1 MKNYYLILEVS
12 SDATQEEI
20 RAAYRRLA
28 KELHPDYYEGSNQ
41 PFLALQE
48 AYAALSDPDRRR
60 AYDQSLQAAR
70 AHRAPPT
77 VRPEPLRPLSPAPE
91 PLIPEREAPFDLG
104 RLSVT
109 RSFRSYSP
117 SFDEIFDRLWQNFG
131 PSSPKVQETKS
142 LNVEVVITPLQAFRG
157 GRVQL
162 MIPARLTCP
171 ACRSRGGLGFFEC
184 LHCAGTGVVEGEY
197 PVTCTF
203 PPGVPNNYAVEL
215 PLDRLGIRNFYLT
228 VIFKVNEKF

>member
-28 KELHPDYYEGSNQ
+28 KELHPDYYEGNNQ

-48 AYAALSDPDRRR
+48 AYAALSDPARRR
-60 AYDQSLQAAR
+60 TYDRSLQADRTTGTTSNTQA
-70 AHRAPPT
+70 
-77 VRPEPLRPLSPAPE
+77 EPLRPPSPAPE
-91 PLIPEREAPFDLG
+91 PLIPEKGSPFDLG

-109 RSFRSYSP
+109 RSFRGYSP
-117 SFDEIFDRLWQNFG
+117 SFDEIFDHLWQNFS
-131 PSSPKVQETKS
+131 PTHPKVQETKS
-142 LNVEVVITPLQAFRG
+142 LNVEVTITSLQAFRG

-171 ACRSRGGLGFFEC
+171 TCRGHGGVGFFEC
-184 LHCAGTGVVEGEY
+184 LRCAGVGVIEGEY
-197 PVTCTF
+197 PVTVPF
-203 PPGVPNNYAVEL
+203 PPGVSNNYAVEL
-215 PLDRLGIRNFYLT
+215 SLEQLGIQNLYLT
-228 VIFKVNEKF
+228 VIFKVSDTL